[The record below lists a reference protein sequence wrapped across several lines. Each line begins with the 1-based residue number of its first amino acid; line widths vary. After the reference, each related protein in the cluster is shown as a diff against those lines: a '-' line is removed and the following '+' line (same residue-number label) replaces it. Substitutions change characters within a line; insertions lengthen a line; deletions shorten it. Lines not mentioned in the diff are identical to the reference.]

1 MKLYHLIIAYNDE
14 TEELEYIE
22 EFIEDLDKTRT
33 SEVVLESEIELDDD
47 YFDDEELVSLISK
60 EGLAEA

>member
-33 SEVVLESEIELDDD
+33 YEVVLESEIELDDD

>member
-1 MKLYHLIIAYNDE
+1 MKIYHLVIAYNDE

-22 EFIEDLDKTRT
+22 ESIEDASASAFPVIT
-33 SEVVLESEIELDDD
+33 ELDVELDPD
-47 YFDDEELVSLISK
+47 YWKDEELMRLIWK

>member
-1 MKLYHLIIAYNDE
+1 MKIYHLVIAYNDE

-22 EFIEDLDKTRT
+22 ESIEDASASDFPLIT
-33 SEVVLESEIELDDD
+33 ELDVELDPD
-47 YFDDEELVSLISK
+47 YWKDEELMRLIWK